1 MEQKLKLEVTSDPR
15 DMGFD
20 ATRLRRIDDH
30 FRPYVDQGK
39 LAGWL
44 IHVARRGEP
53 VYLSAYGMRD
63 LEAGLPIEN
72 DTLFRIFSMTK
83 PITSVAAMILYERGK
98 LELTDPVSKYIPS
111 FKETRVY
118 LKGSYQAPATVPSAT
133 QMQIAH
139 LLTHTAGLTYGF
151 HYAHAT
157 DAIYRANGFEWGQPK
172 GMTLEQ
178 CCDAWAQMPLVCHPG
193 SEWNYSVATDVLGRV
208 VEIASGMSLDDFFR
222 REIFEP
228 LGMADTAFY
237 VDGADHNRLGALYV
251 PSPETGAALRFDQFG
266 KAALTPPTVL
276 SGGGG
281 LISSAHDYFAF
292 MTMLLNKG
300 VLNSRRILSP
310 RILDLMTMNHLP
322 GHQDLEEVGR
332 PLFSESSY
340 AGVGFG
346 LGFSVVIDQ
355 ASTKLP
361 ASVGTFA
368 WGGAASTA
376 FMVDP
381 KEELTVLFMTQLLP
395 SSTYPIRPQLT
406 QLVYQALVD

>member
-1 MEQKLKLEVTSDPR
+1 MKLEVTSDPR

-118 LKGSYQAPATVPSAT
+118 LKGSYQAPATVPSAAP
-133 QMQIAH
+133 MQIAH

-172 GMTLEQ
+172 GMTLQQ

-208 VEIASGMSLDDFFR
+208 VEVASGMSLDEFFR

-237 VDGADHNRLGALYV
+237 VDQADQNRLAALYV

-266 KAALTPPTVL
+266 KAALAPPSVL

>member
-1 MEQKLKLEVTSDPR
+1 MKLEVTLDPR

-20 ATRLRRIDDH
+20 AGRLERINEH
-30 FRPYVDQGK
+30 FRSYVDQNK

-53 VYLSAYGMRD
+53 VFFATYGMRD
-63 LEAGLPIEN
+63 LEAGLPVEN

-83 PITSVAAMILYERGK
+83 PITSVAAMILFERGK

-111 FKETRVY
+111 FKETNVY

-133 QMQIAH
+133 QVQVGH

-157 DAIYRANGFEWGQPK
+157 DAIYRAKGFEWGQPK
-172 GMTLEQ
+172 GMNLQQ
-178 CCDAWAQMPLVCHPG
+178 CCDAWAKMPLVCHPG

-208 VEIASGMSLDDFFR
+208 VEIASGRSLDDFFR
-222 REIFEP
+222 SEIFEP
-228 LGMADTAFY
+228 LGMTDTAFY
-237 VDGADHNRLGALYV
+237 VEGADQQRLGALYV
-251 PSPETGAALRFDQFG
+251 PSPETGAPLRFDQFG
-266 KAALTPPTVL
+266 NAALAPPTVL

-281 LISSAHDYFAF
+281 LVSSAHDYFAF

-310 RILDLMTMNHLP
+310 RTVDLMTMNHLP
-322 GHQDLEEVGR
+322 GHKDLEEIGR

-355 ASTKLP
+355 APTKLP